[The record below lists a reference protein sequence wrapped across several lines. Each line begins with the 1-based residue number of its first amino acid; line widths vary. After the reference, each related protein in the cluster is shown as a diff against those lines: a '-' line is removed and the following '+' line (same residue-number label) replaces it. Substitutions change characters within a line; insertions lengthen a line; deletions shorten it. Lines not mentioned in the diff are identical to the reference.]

1 MYFSVPAISQKQ
13 IQDIVRKCA
22 KKVVTQSAECFRH
35 EFQQIVRTKNL
46 KVIMDSIVASD
57 AKDPS
62 AILDSGLDCHGLSH
76 IIGETAGSLR
86 DARASTLISACGS
99 SCGYGCTHGV
109 VMGMMKYDPN
119 RINNLETLC
128 KNSNGM
134 PLSVFDQIACFH
146 GLGHGLAEY
155 TRYDASAAV
164 ARCNTFGTGDA
175 REECMTG
182 VFMEV
187 YAPADKNHASIPLP
201 QNLFSDCEGLRDT
214 SLLYCKRMM
223 IVSLYR
229 VNHEIVTPIRL
240 CHEEVSEKEGDCI
253 HTLGADAYFVEHE
266 QIDKILGLCRL
277 SGPLYANCIEGVVSS
292 SITIHQDDRQAK
304 EICFAAGEAVSEQ
317 CEAYAKHRLQALGS
331 TRR

>member
-1 MYFSVPAISQKQ
+1 MYFSIPAVSQKQ
-13 IQDIVRKCA
+13 IRDIERKCA
-22 KKVVTQSAECFRH
+22 KKIVTQSTQCFRH
-35 EFQQIVRTKNL
+35 EFQQIIRTKNL
-46 KVIMDSIVASD
+46 KEIMNIIVAND

-86 DARASTLISACGS
+86 DARASTLIPACGS

-119 RINNLETLC
+119 RINNLELLC
-128 KNSNGM
+128 QNPNGT

-155 TRYDASAAV
+155 TRYNASAAV
-164 ARCNTFGTGDA
+164 ARCNTFKTRDA

-201 QNLFSDCEGLRDT
+201 KNLFSDCEGLRDT
-214 SLLYCKRMM
+214 SLLYCKRMI

-229 VNHEIVTPIRL
+229 VNHEIALPIRL
-240 CHEEVSEKEGDCI
+240 CHEEVSEKEGDCV

-266 QIDKILGLCRL
+266 QIDKILELCRF
-277 SGPLYANCIEGVVSS
+277 SGPLYANCVEGVVSS
-292 SITIHQDDRQAK
+292 SITIHQSDRQAK
-304 EICFAAGEAVSEQ
+304 EICLAAGPAVVDQ
-317 CEAYAKHRLQALGS
+317 CEAYVNRRLHVLRD